1 MHKKNKG
8 ENQVMKNDKLS
19 AIRIVL
25 GVFFSIFFIPIMYA
39 VSFAAGN
46 IWTVDNKV
54 LDRDAII
61 DEFKEM
67 DGYDK
72 LIDVALETA
81 SIDEIDKD
89 IQKRVV
95 SEVFDEE
102 CINEVFEQ
110 ILDKIFEGEDVD
122 IDLEDEFTK
131 GISDAIVNLYND
143 EAENVINAWISRDLA
158 KDYEMIYDVCGEYI
172 DEQMVSFAAG
182 QLGVDASVLSVQN
195 VREYLVAN
203 PIPEADMKKVIDECG
218 KLVEDYVDDY
228 AVTIA
233 KEINV
238 SVAEALEE
246 INDAD
251 ELEEASEIIMMIK
264 ENSTLA
270 IILCGVVFAVCFVI
284 LLLIFKAR
292 RAGFVIPAVS
302 LILAAITYFIE
313 FVVILWAT
321 GEVAAQTEEFSDA
334 IEIFAFDFVMRYV
347 DAIKNTILTCGAVTF
362 AVAVVL
368 IIIGCVLHTVRKNN
382 SLKAQ

>member
-1 MHKKNKG
+1 
-8 ENQVMKNDKLS
+8 MKNNKLS

-61 DEFKEM
+61 DEFKAM

-72 LIDVALETA
+72 LIDAALETA

-89 IQKRVV
+89 VQKKVV
-95 SEVFDEE
+95 SEVFDED

-110 ILDKIFEGEDVD
+110 ILDKVFEGKDVD
-122 IDLEDEFTK
+122 IDLEDELAE
-131 GISDAIVNLYND
+131 GISDAVVNLYND

-182 QLGVDASVLSVQN
+182 QLGVDTSVLSVQN

-238 SVAEALEE
+238 SVAETLEE

-302 LILAAITYFIE
+302 LILAAITYLIE

>member
-1 MHKKNKG
+1 
-8 ENQVMKNDKLS
+8 MKNNKLS

-46 IWTVDNKV
+46 IWTLDNKV

-61 DEFKEM
+61 DEFEAM

-72 LIDVALETA
+72 LIDAALETA

-89 IQKRVV
+89 IQKKVV
-95 SEVFDEE
+95 SEVFDED

-110 ILDKIFEGEDVD
+110 ILDKVFEGKDVD
-122 IDLEDEFTK
+122 IDLEDELAE
-131 GISDAIVNLYND
+131 GMSDAIVNLYND

-172 DEQMVSFAAG
+172 DEQMVSFAAD
-182 QLGVDASVLSVQN
+182 QLGVDKSVLSVQN
-195 VREYLVAN
+195 VREYLATN
-203 PIPEADMKKVIDECG
+203 PISEADKKKVIDECG

-251 ELEEASEIIMMIK
+251 ELEEASEIIIMIK
-264 ENSTLA
+264 DNATLA
-270 IILCGVVFAVCFVI
+270 IILCGVAFAVCFVI

-302 LILAAITYFIE
+302 LIFAAITYLIE

-321 GEVAAQTEEFSDA
+321 GEVASAAEDFEDA
-334 IEIFAFDFVMRYV
+334 IEILAFDFVMKFI

-362 AVAVVL
+362 VVAVVL
-368 IIIGCVLHTVRKNN
+368 IIVGCVLHTVRKNN

>member
-1 MHKKNKG
+1 
-8 ENQVMKNDKLS
+8 MKNNKLS

-61 DEFKEM
+61 DEFKAM

-72 LIDVALETA
+72 LIDAALETA

-89 IQKRVV
+89 IQKRVI

-102 CINEVFEQ
+102 CINEVFVQ
-110 ILDKIFEGEDVD
+110 ILDKVFEGKDVD
-122 IDLEDEFTK
+122 IDLEDELAE
-131 GISDAIVNLYND
+131 GISDAVVNLYND

-172 DEQMVSFAAG
+172 DEQMVSFAAE
-182 QLGVDASVLSVQN
+182 QLGVDTSVLSVQN

-270 IILCGVVFAVCFVI
+270 IILCGVAFAVCFVI

-302 LILAAITYFIE
+302 LILAAITYLIE

>member
-1 MHKKNKG
+1 
-8 ENQVMKNDKLS
+8 MKNNKLS

-61 DEFKEM
+61 EEFEAM

-89 IQKRVV
+89 IQKKVI
-95 SEVFDEE
+95 SEVFDED

-110 ILDKIFEGEDVD
+110 ILDKVFEGKDVD
-122 IDLEDEFTK
+122 IDLEDELAE
-131 GISDAIVNLYND
+131 GISDAVVNLYND

-172 DEQMVSFAAG
+172 DGQMISFAAD
-182 QLGVDASVLSVQN
+182 QLGVDTSVLSVQN
-195 VREYLVAN
+195 VREYLVTN

-218 KLVEDYVDDY
+218 KLVEDYVDEY

-233 KEINV
+233 KEVNV
-238 SVAEALEE
+238 SVAETLEE

-251 ELEEASEIIMMIK
+251 ELKEASEIIMMIK

-270 IILCGVVFAVCFVI
+270 IILCGVAFTVCFVI
-284 LLLIFKAR
+284 LLLIFTLLNPK
-292 RAGFVIPAVS
+292 
-302 LILAAITYFIE
+302 
-313 FVVILWAT
+313 
-321 GEVAAQTEEFSDA
+321 EE
-334 IEIFAFDFVMRYV
+334 
-347 DAIKNTILTCGAVTF
+347 N
-362 AVAVVL
+362 
-368 IIIGCVLHTVRKNN
+368 
-382 SLKAQ
+382 

>member
-1 MHKKNKG
+1 
-8 ENQVMKNDKLS
+8 MKNNKLS

-61 DEFKEM
+61 DEFKAM

-72 LIDVALETA
+72 LIDAALETA

-89 IQKRVV
+89 VQKKVV
-95 SEVFDEE
+95 SEVFDED

-110 ILDKIFEGEDVD
+110 ILDKVFEGKDVD
-122 IDLEDEFTK
+122 IDLEDELAE
-131 GISDAIVNLYND
+131 GISDAVVNLYND

-172 DEQMVSFAAG
+172 DEQMVSFAAE
-182 QLGVDASVLSVQN
+182 QLGVDTSVLSVQN

-302 LILAAITYFIE
+302 LILAAITYLIE

>member
-1 MHKKNKG
+1 
-8 ENQVMKNDKLS
+8 MKNNKLS
-19 AIRIVL
+19 AIRIVF
-25 GVFFSIFFIPIMYA
+25 GVFFSIFFIPIMYV

-46 IWTVDNKV
+46 IWTLDNKV

-61 DEFKEM
+61 DEFEAM

-72 LIDVALETA
+72 LIDAALETA

-89 IQKRVV
+89 IQKKVV
-95 SEVFDEE
+95 LEVFDED

-110 ILDKIFEGEDVD
+110 ILDKVFEGKDVD
-122 IDLEDEFTK
+122 IDLEDELAE
-131 GISDAIVNLYND
+131 GMSDAIVNLYND

-172 DEQMVSFAAG
+172 DEQMVSFAAD
-182 QLGVDASVLSVQN
+182 QLGVDKSVLSVQN

-203 PIPEADMKKVIDECG
+203 PISESDKKKVIDECG
-218 KLVEDYVDDY
+218 KIVEDYVDEY

-246 INDAD
+246 INDAE
-251 ELEEASEIIMMIK
+251 ELDEASEIIIMIK
-264 ENSTLA
+264 DNATLA
-270 IILCGVVFAVCFVI
+270 IILCGVAFAVCFII

-302 LILAAITYFIE
+302 LILAAITYLIE

-321 GEVAAQTEEFSDA
+321 GEMTSVAEDFEDA
-334 IEIFAFDFVMRYV
+334 IEILAFDFVMKFI

-368 IIIGCVLHTVRKNN
+368 IIIGCVLHVVRKNN

>member
-1 MHKKNKG
+1 MN
-8 ENQVMKNDKLS
+8 NKLS
-19 AIRIVL
+19 AVRIVF
-25 GVFFSIFFIPIMYA
+25 GVFFSILFIPIMFA

-61 DEFKEM
+61 DEFKAM

-72 LIDVALETA
+72 LIDAAIETV

-89 IQKRVV
+89 IQKRIV

-122 IDLEDEFTK
+122 INLEDEFAK
-131 GISDAIVNLYND
+131 GISDAIVNFYDD

-158 KDYEMIYDVCGEYI
+158 SDYEMIYDMCGEYI
-172 DEQMVSFAAG
+172 DEQMISFAAG

-195 VREYLVAN
+195 VREYLAAN
-203 PIPEADMKKVIDECG
+203 PISEADKKKVIDECG
-218 KLVEDYVDDY
+218 KLVEDYVDEY
-228 AVTIA
+228 AVAIA

-238 SVAEALEE
+238 SVEESMDE
-246 INDAD
+246 INDSE
-251 ELEEASEIIMMIK
+251 ELNEASEIIMLIK
-264 ENSTLA
+264 ENAMLA
-270 IILCGVVFAVCFVI
+270 IILCGVAFAVCFII

-302 LILAAITYFIE
+302 LIFASITYFVEYI
-313 FVVILWAT
+313 VILWVT
-321 GEVAAQTEEFSDA
+321 GEMASAAEDFEDA
-334 IEIFAFDFVMRYV
+334 VEILAFDFVMNFI
-347 DAIKNTILTCGAVTF
+347 DAIKNTILTCGAVTL
-362 AVAVVL
+362 AVAVIL
-368 IIIGCVLHTVRKNN
+368 IIIGCALHTVRKDN

>member
-1 MHKKNKG
+1 
-8 ENQVMKNDKLS
+8 MKNNKLS

-61 DEFKEM
+61 DEFKAM

-72 LIDVALETA
+72 LIDAALETA

-89 IQKRVV
+89 VQKKVV
-95 SEVFDEE
+95 SEVFDED

-110 ILDKIFEGEDVD
+110 ILDKVFEGKDVD
-122 IDLEDEFTK
+122 IDLEDELAE
-131 GISDAIVNLYND
+131 GISDAVVNLYND

-182 QLGVDASVLSVQN
+182 QLGVDTSVLSVQI

-218 KLVEDYVDDY
+218 KLGEDYVDDY

-238 SVAEALEE
+238 SVAETLEE

-270 IILCGVVFAVCFVI
+270 IILCGVVFVVCFVI

-302 LILAAITYFIE
+302 LILAAITYLIE

>member
-1 MHKKNKG
+1 
-8 ENQVMKNDKLS
+8 MKNNKLS

-39 VSFAAGN
+39 VSFAVGN

-61 DEFKEM
+61 DEFKKM

-72 LIDVALETA
+72 LIDAALETA
-81 SIDEIDKD
+81 SIDEVDKD

-95 SEVFDEE
+95 SEVFDED

-122 IDLEDEFTK
+122 IDLEDEFAK

-172 DEQMVSFAAG
+172 DEYMISFAAG
-182 QLGVDASVLSVQN
+182 QLGIDKNTLTFDR
-195 VREYLVAN
+195 VREYLSST
-203 PIPEADMKKVIDECG
+203 PIPEADKKKVIDECG
-218 KLVEDYVDDY
+218 KLVENYVDDY
-228 AVTIA
+228 ADTLA
-233 KEINV
+233 KEING

-246 INDAD
+246 INDTE
-251 ELEEASEIIMMIK
+251 ELNEASEIIMLIK
-264 ENSTLA
+264 ENATLA
-270 IILCGVVFAVCFVI
+270 VILCVVAFAVCFII
-284 LLLIFKAR
+284 LMLIFKAR

-302 LILAAITYFIE
+302 LILAAITYFVEYI
-313 FVVILWAT
+313 VILWAT
-321 GEVAAQTEEFSDA
+321 GEMASAAEDFEDA
-334 IEIFAFDFVMRYV
+334 IEILVFDFMMKFI
-347 DAIKNTILTCGAVTF
+347 DAIKNTILVCGGVTF

-382 SLKAQ
+382 SLNAQ

>member
-1 MHKKNKG
+1 
-8 ENQVMKNDKLS
+8 MKNNKLS

-61 DEFKEM
+61 EEFEAM

-89 IQKRVV
+89 IQKKVI
-95 SEVFDEE
+95 SEVFDED

-110 ILDKIFEGEDVD
+110 ILDKVFEGKDVD
-122 IDLEDEFTK
+122 IDLEDELAE
-131 GISDAIVNLYND
+131 GISDAVVNLYND

-172 DEQMVSFAAG
+172 DGQMISFAAD
-182 QLGVDASVLSVQN
+182 QLGVDTSVLSVQN
-195 VREYLVAN
+195 VREYLVTN

-218 KLVEDYVDDY
+218 KLVEDYVDEY

-233 KEINV
+233 KEVNV
-238 SVAEALEE
+238 SVAETLEE

-251 ELEEASEIIMMIK
+251 ELKEASEIIMMIK

-270 IILCGVVFAVCFVI
+270 IILCGVAFTVCFVI

-313 FVVILWAT
+313 YIVILWAT
-321 GEVAAQTEEFSDA
+321 GEMASATEDFEDA
-334 IEIFAFDFVMRYV
+334 IEILAFDFVMNFI
-347 DAIKNTILTCGAVTF
+347 DAIKNTILTCGVITF
-362 AVAVVL
+362 AVGIVL
-368 IIIGCVLHTVRKNN
+368 IIIGCILHAVRKNRTIT
-382 SLKAQ
+382 AQ

>member
-1 MHKKNKG
+1 
-8 ENQVMKNDKLS
+8 MKTNKLS

-61 DEFKEM
+61 DEFKAM

-72 LIDVALETA
+72 LIDAAIDTVA
-81 SIDEIDKD
+81 IDEIDKD
-89 IQKRVV
+89 IQKRIV

-110 ILDKIFEGEDVD
+110 VLDKIFEGEDVD
-122 IDLEDEFTK
+122 IDLEDEFAK

-158 KDYEMIYDVCGEYI
+158 SDYEMIYEMCGEYI

-182 QLGVDASVLSVQN
+182 QLGVDTSVLSVQN
-195 VREYLVAN
+195 VREYLAAN
-203 PIPEADMKKVIDECG
+203 PISEADKKKVIDECG
-218 KLVEDYVDDY
+218 KLVEDYVDEY

-238 SVAEALEE
+238 SVEEAMDE
-246 INDAD
+246 INDSE
-251 ELEEASEIIMMIK
+251 ELNEASEIIIMIK
-264 ENSTLA
+264 ENAMLA
-270 IILCGVVFAVCFVI
+270 VILCGVVFAVCWII

-292 RAGFVIPAVS
+292 RSGFVIPAVS
-302 LILAAITYFIE
+302 LIFAAITYFIE
-313 FVVILWAT
+313 FVAILWAT
-321 GEVAAQTEEFSDA
+321 GEMTSAAEDFEDA
-334 IEIFAFDFVMRYV
+334 VEILAFDFVMNFI
-347 DAIKNTILTCGAVTF
+347 DAIKNTILTCGAVTLV
-362 AVAVVL
+362 VAIVL
-368 IIIGCVLHTVRKNN
+368 IIIGCVLHAVRKNN

>member
-1 MHKKNKG
+1 
-8 ENQVMKNDKLS
+8 MKNNKLS

-61 DEFKEM
+61 DEFKAM

-72 LIDVALETA
+72 LIDAALETA

-89 IQKRVV
+89 IQKRVI

-102 CINEVFEQ
+102 CINEVFVQ
-110 ILDKIFEGEDVD
+110 ILDKVFEGKDVD
-122 IDLEDEFTK
+122 IDLEDELAE
-131 GISDAIVNLYND
+131 GISDAVVNLYND

-172 DEQMVSFAAG
+172 DEQMVSFAAE
-182 QLGVDASVLSVQN
+182 QLGVDTSVLSVQN

-270 IILCGVVFAVCFVI
+270 IILCGVAFAVCFVI

-302 LILAAITYFIE
+302 LILAAITYLIE

-347 DAIKNTILTCGAVTF
+347 DVIKNTILTCGAVTF